1 MVIVNNFFKTKNEDK
16 KKENINN
23 AIVHIIQ
30 QINK

>member
-23 AIVHIIQ
+23 AIVYIIQ